1 MKRAVTL
8 KENYEFR
15 RLYQKGASAVGGGMV
30 LYCRKNRLG
39 HNRLGVTVSVKLG
52 HAVVR
57 NRARRRLR
65 EVYRL
70 NSGRLRQGTDPD
82 CLLEGAERYLPASL
96 QEAGA
101 AGGPVMMKK
110 VLLALV
116 KFYRVAISPYRPP
129 CCRYIPTC
137 SQYALEAIE
146 KYGALKGG
154 WLAFRRILRC
164 NPFHKGGYDPVP

>member
-30 LYCRKNRLG
+30 LYFRKNRLG

-65 EVYRL
+65 EVFRL
-70 NSGRLRQGTDPD
+70 NSGRLRQGYDIILVARGRTLSASWKELNDTFLRLCRKLD
-82 CLLEGAERYLPASL
+82 LLE
-96 QEAGA
+96 
-101 AGGPVMMKK
+101 V
-110 VLLALV
+110 
-116 KFYRVAISPYRPP
+116 RP
-129 CCRYIPTC
+129 
-137 SQYALEAIE
+137 
-146 KYGALKGG
+146 
-154 WLAFRRILRC
+154 
-164 NPFHKGGYDPVP
+164 

>member
-15 RLYQKGASAVGGGMV
+15 RLYQKGASAVGV

-70 NSGRLRQGTDPD
+70 NSGRLRQGYDMILVARGRTLTASWKELNDTFLRL
-82 CLLEGAERYLPASL
+82 CRKLELLEDRS
-96 QEAGA
+96 
-101 AGGPVMMKK
+101 
-110 VLLALV
+110 
-116 KFYRVAISPYRPP
+116 
-129 CCRYIPTC
+129 
-137 SQYALEAIE
+137 
-146 KYGALKGG
+146 
-154 WLAFRRILRC
+154 
-164 NPFHKGGYDPVP
+164 